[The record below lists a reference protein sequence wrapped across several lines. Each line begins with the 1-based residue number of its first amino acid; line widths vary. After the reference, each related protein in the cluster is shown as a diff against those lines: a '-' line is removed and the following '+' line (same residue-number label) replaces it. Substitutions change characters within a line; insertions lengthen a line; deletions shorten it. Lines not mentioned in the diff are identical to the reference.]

1 MNTPWTLIRGATS
14 RLVVLC
20 SVVALTFGSVAPAN
34 ASPSPTVYA
43 FYEMRDADAWITAN
57 TPSHTGLYVRRPD
70 IVPLSGQDP
79 QPCAQSPY
87 YVNSLYYPSTILIS
101 LHMGNWADTI
111 AMGTGH
117 GCVGHRYWYWAYTTF
132 FVWHHLGEEW
142 NIPIQTNFFDIH
154 RLRDEFWRFEING
167 VNKYAMFWNTNA
179 MDVAAQ
185 FESQDPNKAANIANA
200 LADTYI
206 STTLDAKLKSTKIVG
221 DWLQDRLTELK
232 AQAAAAAPC
241 GRVPS

>member
-185 FESQDPNKAANIANA
+185 FESQDPN
-200 LADTYI
+200 
-206 STTLDAKLKSTKIVG
+206 IVTPYVIHDQIQKTMNDG
-221 DWLQDRLTELK
+221 AWQILNGVLYWPDSCVQQLTQNSFRSK
-232 AQAAAAAPC
+232 QGGC
-241 GRVPS
+241 